1 MNGSGATTPFTLAL
15 GLSPTLPLTPPLTR
29 RRYDH
34 GAQLFREGETAGS
47 MFIIKSGR
55 VEVSC
60 RGADGRTNLI
70 GQRGCEESCGETS
83 CLLHKPRATT
93 VTRTTNPDP

>member
-15 GLSPTLPLTPPLTR
+15 GLSPTLPLTPPLSR

-60 RGADGRTNLI
+60 RGADGRTN
-70 GQRGCEESCGETS
+70 
-83 CLLHKPRATT
+83 P
-93 VTRTTNPDP
+93 NPNPIPSPSPYPNPN

>member
-1 MNGSGATTPFTLAL
+1 MNGSGATTAFTLAL
-15 GLSPTLPLTPPLTR
+15 ALDLTLALTPPLSR
-29 RRYDH
+29 SRYDH

-60 RGADGRTNLI
+60 RGADGRTNPNPNPSPNPPLP
-70 GQRGCEESCGETS
+70 
-83 CLLHKPRATT
+83 LPL
-93 VTRTTNPDP
+93 TR